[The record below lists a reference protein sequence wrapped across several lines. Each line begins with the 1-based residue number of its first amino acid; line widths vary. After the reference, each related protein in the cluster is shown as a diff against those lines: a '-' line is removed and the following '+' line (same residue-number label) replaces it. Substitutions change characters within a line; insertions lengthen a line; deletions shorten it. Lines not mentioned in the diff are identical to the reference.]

1 MNILY
6 NLPKIPYAYDAIT
19 LRRLYESPLISDFT
33 HEGVVSSESLSVYG
47 ELRFPEAGVQEL
59 HLRVSCHLGRRE
71 DSLQR

>member
-47 ELRFPEAGVQEL
+47 ELRFPEAWSAGATPAGVL
-59 HLRVSCHLGRRE
+59 SPRSTGR
-71 DSLQR
+71 